1 MFTLFEELFMLSIH
15 GEKGTFIGSSIE
27 QMKPGLAGAILA
39 ELAMLG
45 KIQTSN
51 NHHLKLVD
59 DSPTNV
65 EVLDEALAILKES
78 EKERKFGYWINP
90 LSQRKEKFRKL
101 IAENL
106 IQKGIVTQE
115 DDHLVWVIPSP
126 LQAEI
131 KASTK
136 YWVIK
141 RLRSDVLTSEDIL
154 PRDIVLLSLLRA
166 CGLLELVFL
175 RDERKLASRKIN
187 QLFYNQAL
195 TDPVLQTIQEIESAI
210 VELVDED

>member
-1 MFTLFEELFMLSIH
+1 MFTLFEVLFILSIH

-27 QMKPGLAGAILA
+27 QMKPGLAGAILT
-39 ELAMLG
+39 ELALLG

-51 NHHLKLVD
+51 NHRLKLAD
-59 DSPTNV
+59 DSPTNI
-65 EVLDEALAILKES
+65 EVLDEALTVLKES

-90 LSQRKEKFRKL
+90 LSQRKDKFRKL
-101 IAENL
+101 IVESL
-106 IQKGIVTQE
+106 IHKGTVKQE
-115 DDHLVWVIPSP
+115 DDRLVWVIPSP
-126 LQAEI
+126 LHAEI
-131 KASTK
+131 NASTK
-136 YWVIK
+136 YWVNEQ
-141 RLRSDVLTSEDIL
+141 LRRVVLISEEIQ

-210 VELVDED
+210 IELVEED

>member
-1 MFTLFEELFMLSIH
+1 MFTLYEELFMLSIH
-15 GEKGTFIGSSIE
+15 AEKGTFIGSSIE

-51 NHHLKLVD
+51 NHRLKLVD
-59 DSPTNV
+59 DSPTSV
-65 EVLDEALAILKES
+65 EVLDEALTVLKES

-90 LSQRKEKFRKL
+90 LSQRKDEFRKL
-101 IAENL
+101 IVESL

-115 DDHLVWVIPSP
+115 DDRLVWVIPSP
-126 LQAEI
+126 LHAEI
-131 KASTK
+131 NASTK
-136 YWVIK
+136 YWVNEQ
-141 RLRSDVLTSEDIL
+141 LRRVVLTSEEIQ

-175 RDERKLASRKIN
+175 RDERRLASRKIN

-195 TDPVLQTIQEIESAI
+195 TDPILQTIQEIESAI
-210 VELVDED
+210 VELVEED